1 MNISLAFSLF
11 LLIILLYFVMSEFFT
26 ALFRFTGLPN
36 EKARFQVISL
46 LTGCGYTTRESE
58 MILSSRGRRRLAM
71 ITMLFGY
78 VFNITIVTALIN
90 VFFSLQ
96 EGQLAGMLGGVLIPL
111 AIVIGLL
118 LLLHFPRIR
127 SLMSAWMEK
136 LAGRVLHLD
145 MANTVLL
152 LDYIGRDS
160 IAQVALREV
169 PEELAGLAL
178 SQTGLKTEKNI
189 LVLLTEKPGRQ
200 AMPATADT
208 VFAAGDK
215 LTVFGRY
222 EEICRVF
229 HARER
234 FTNSAEE

>member
-1 MNISLAFSLF
+1 MNVSLAFSLF

-58 MILSSRGRRRLAM
+58 IIISSKARRRLAM

-78 VFNITIVTALIN
+78 VFNITVVTAFIN
-90 VFFSLQ
+90 VFLSLQ
-96 EGQLAGMLGGVLIPL
+96 EGQMANILSGILIPL
-111 AIVIGLL
+111 AVVILLLGLL
-118 LLLHFPRIR
+118 QIPFIR
-127 SLMSAWMEK
+127 TRLAAWLEK
-136 LAGRVLHLD
+136 MAGRVLHLD
-145 MANTVLL
+145 MTNSVLL
-152 LDYIGRDS
+152 IDYIGRNS
-160 IAQVALREV
+160 IAQVSLREV
-169 PEELAGLAL
+169 PEELAGVAL

-189 LVLLTEKPGRQ
+189 LVLLIETPGLPAQ
-200 AMPATADT
+200 PATADT
-208 VFAAGDK
+208 VFSAGDK

-234 FTNSAEE
+234 FTDSAEE

>member
-1 MNISLAFSLF
+1 MNISLAISLF

-58 MILSSRGRRRLAM
+58 IIISSKARRRLAM

-118 LLLHFPRIR
+118 LLLHFPRVR
-127 SLMSAWMEK
+127 SRMTAWLEK

-145 MANTVLL
+145 MTNSVLL
-152 LDYIGRDS
+152 IDYIGRDS
-160 IAQVALREV
+160 IAQVSLREV
-169 PEELAGLAL
+169 PEELAGVAL
-178 SQTGLKTEKNI
+178 SETGLKTQKNI
-189 LVLLTEKPGRQ
+189 LVLLIETPGH
-200 AMPATADT
+200 PAQPAVADT
-208 VFAAGDK
+208 VFSAGDK

-234 FTNSAEE
+234 FTDTAEN